1 VLRYAVR
8 AATVQVDL
16 GYFND
21 DGSDLATLVSGVK
34 IARDIA
40 AKVRHSHCGTGQG
53 HKDCA
58 AAAPTETHDALPCT
72 VDPFF
77 NQLQCDAVLVD

>member
-1 VLRYAVR
+1 MLCYAVR
-8 AATVQVDL
+8 FATVQVDL

-40 AKVRHSHCGTGQG
+40 AKVCDIHSGTAQSGTQG
-53 HKDCA
+53 
-58 AAAPTETHDALPCT
+58 
-72 VDPFF
+72 
-77 NQLQCDAVLVD
+77 